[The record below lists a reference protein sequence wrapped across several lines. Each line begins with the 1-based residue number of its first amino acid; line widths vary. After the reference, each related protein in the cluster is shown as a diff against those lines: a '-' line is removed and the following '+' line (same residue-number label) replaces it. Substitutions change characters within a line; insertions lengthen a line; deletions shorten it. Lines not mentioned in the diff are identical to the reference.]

1 MSGQRRPVVL
11 LRPVPGESVIHRLWA
26 GTKLLIV
33 LILGV
38 MTWVLPS
45 WPALI
50 FVAICVLVIA
60 FAAGIPLGAIPRP
73 PWWFWVLM
81 AITVGV
87 SGLSAGG
94 SGMLLALRAVV
105 LGLVVLAMSILVV
118 WTTPMAEL
126 APAIARLMAPLRLLR
141 LPVDEWAVAI
151 ALSLRGLPLLV
162 DEMRMLTAAHK
173 LRPTS
178 RADSGHP
185 SAELSIIDMVVAAMS
200 SAMRRA
206 AEMGEAITARGGTGR
221 LTAYPSRPGK
231 ADAVALFLIVVASA
245 AAITLTLLL

>member
-1 MSGQRRPVVL
+1 MSLKTPPLRQIPGDSVV
-11 LRPVPGESVIHRLWA
+11 HRLWA

-33 LILGV
+33 LMLGV

-50 FVAICVLVIA
+50 LVAICVIVMA
-60 FAAGIPLGAIPRP
+60 VAAGIPLGAIPRP

-81 AITVGV
+81 LVAIGV
-87 SGLSAGG
+87 SGVSAGTH
-94 SGMLLALRAVV
+94 GMLVALRGTV

-126 APAIARLMAPLRLLR
+126 APALARLMAPLRVLR

-151 ALSLRGLPLLV
+151 ALSLRGLPMLME
-162 DEMRMLTAAHK
+162 EMRMLRAAQR

-185 SAELSIIDMVVAAMS
+185 SAELSILDMVVAAMS

-221 LTAYPSRPGK
+221 LTAYPSRPGR
-231 ADAVALFLIVVASA
+231 ADAVALLLIAAACA
-245 AAITLTLLL
+245 AAITLTVLL